1 MVFRWKPKEA
11 SRRQAV
17 AHVETPP
24 EERSPVAVASQWAS
38 RVMTVSLEMVLPGMF
53 GYWVDQKLGTV
64 VLFMLI
70 GFVFGITAAIW
81 HLIQMTSRAA
91 DGELSSQAG
100 RVNTNNDTSK
110 SRSIEEEGKPKP

>member
-11 SRRQAV
+11 IRRRSV

-53 GYWVDQKLGTV
+53 GYWVDQELGTV
-64 VLFMLI
+64 ALFMVI
-70 GFVFGITAAIW
+70 GFVLGITAAIW
-81 HLIQMTSRAA
+81 HLIQMTSSEKNN
-91 DGELSSQAG
+91 GLSSEGG
-100 RVNTNNDTSK
+100 RSSAKNGGSDS
-110 SRSIEEEGKPKP
+110 ELFEEGKPKP